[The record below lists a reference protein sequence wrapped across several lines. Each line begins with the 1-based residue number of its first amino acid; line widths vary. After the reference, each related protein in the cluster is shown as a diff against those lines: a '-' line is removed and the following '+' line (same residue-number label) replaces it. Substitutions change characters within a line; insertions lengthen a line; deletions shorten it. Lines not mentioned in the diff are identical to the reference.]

1 MEGSPTPPTGP
12 GPSDIDEMLVKT
24 EDTPTARPKRQPKK
38 NVRYSNADYLM
49 GVAEGAPSS
58 SSGPQKPLEPPKS
71 AARKRKSNPRQEEQA
86 MILTDASQIHVAM
99 EYEIPQQNHEDDDG
113 PPVLDDVEYE
123 DDGLQGGGPAD
134 GQESDDDEMAPDLER
149 NPLTKKRGRP
159 RLPESLVRP
168 PPAVRVK
175 PSPRVSTPRGL
186 ETTRIAQQNV
196 RLFHPELD
204 TTPEGDAYAT
214 VVSGCLTELLR
225 KERIIELLTNPV
237 EFEQMWGKNTGW
249 LLPKPPRLPPLT
261 TEKGAFAFYV
271 NGSSCKNAKEISNDD
286 LRPWT
291 AVSDA
296 NIPNSVNIKPNV
308 RRHAVAR
315 LSGQLR
321 IVRHETRLAEYHLTE
336 YNARLPREQRLKKK
350 IFYLTRDNAIV
361 GNVLILYEYM
371 REGNAPV
378 PINLPHG
385 NDYLRRAAVVDRAAA
400 MNHPEMDKD
409 SPFEPQPYEGMRGGL
424 YLKLRPGCLAW
435 AHNKKNLLDFM
446 YNNTMLVDKVAL
458 NVRLPDLPPLIETA
472 GVFAFFAPS
481 QDVANQIHH
490 APDGLSPWTV
500 NATGMPDDDPSPAP
514 RVRSTRRALILE
526 EDGALS
532 LAKDPK
538 EQTNCILVE
547 TMSTLA
553 RCKRIRK
560 RLYYIQHANSHLLG
574 NVCYLYEFLC
584 EGPLPSLMPGT
595 EQTRYSTP
603 GGTVVARIEGTPRKY
618 AEMLIPADEDDM
630 VQIDELDVTD
640 SMDPTRISGISGAP
654 GLPGPGIQ
662 APPPPQPLQD
672 PQDTTVLPE
681 EEHLY
686 PDMLENGYDVEF
698 TEDPVEKSENPD
710 PYYEQPRLLS
720 TGHVYMTVRHKKVVT
735 GFDHVLEWIV
745 NSNNVEERGILNQ
758 TKPLHPPIVTNARA
772 YAFFVAGTA
781 IFPHDINRDDF
792 SPWSGNGTA
801 ENLTRYRTK
810 VRKIGAAVEPNN
822 STFVLKDNA
831 DYKTCQFHLVYLYST
846 NPRDPRLRKKIYYL
860 METESKM
867 VVSHALIIY
876 DYTTEGRIPKLSSGQ
891 YKPVP
896 KRQSMRNFNHAVQ
909 PDPTDEQFFSED
921 HRTSPFAE
929 LPNQCQDG
937 TLYLHVTDRDFWT
950 DRNRQIQF
958 LVNEGNIIE
967 EMGCLNNKVPDLPPP
982 ITGKGLVVFFVDMRE
997 LNIRA
1002 LTIDKLVPWSE
1013 SVSNS
1018 AGPTIRPKSCKTPL
1032 MVNAHG
1038 QLRVSKAPD
1047 HSTYQIHTY
1056 TATLPR
1062 CTRLRKKVVYVLK
1075 NGGPCGH
1082 ALIMYSFTEAGET
1095 PQPLQKAI
1103 HGHYA
1108 RGGGGSDDWYH
1119 NLDQN
1124 IREDVDLYMRTMNPG
1139 EAIKSLYEVHGIQ
1152 VTRGMLYAL
1161 RQSAADDLDVEAYG
1175 SYAKDEQSGVIDVE
1189 MMDSEDM
1196 MVEEEEII
1204 VEHTE
1209 TVPYD
1214 HQGNGP
1220 RRNPFLE
1227 KNVATAGFVRGSV
1240 RNDALWRI
1248 AQKQFGVETQD
1259 QTFDQIFKLLYQR
1272 DEQRLLHNI
1281 NVMFNVDIVAGDE
1294 SQILEEEEHPGA
1306 HYLEHS
1312 EHQMMVVEE
1321 EVEGGAGG
1329 PQEYMQQVVVDEE
1342 EMI

>member
-1 MEGSPTPPTGP
+1 MEDSPTPPTGP
-12 GPSDIDEMLVKT
+12 GPSEMDEMFVKS

-58 SSGPQKPLEPPKS
+58 SSGPPKPQKSELEVPKS

-99 EYEIPQQNHEDDDG
+99 EYEIPQNHEDDDG
-113 PPVLDDVEYE
+113 PPVLDDVEYGDE
-123 DDGLQGGGPAD
+123 DVGVGQGGEADD
-134 GQESDDDEMAPDLER
+134 GQESDYDEMAPDLER

-159 RLPESLVRP
+159 RLPENMVRP

-175 PSPRVSTPRGL
+175 PSPRVTPRSI

-204 TTPEGDAYAT
+204 TTPEGD
-214 VVSGCLTELLR
+214 LKTEFC
-225 KERIIELLTNPV
+225 N
-237 EFEQMWGKNTGW
+237 FFFSKNTGW

-261 TEKGAFAFYV
+261 TEKGAFVFYV

-350 IFYLTRDNAIV
+350 
-361 GNVLILYEYM
+361 
-371 REGNAPV
+371 
-378 PINLPHG
+378 
-385 NDYLRRAAVVDRAAA
+385 
-400 MNHPEMDKD
+400 
-409 SPFEPQPYEGMRGGL
+409 FEPQPYEGMRGGL

-446 YNNTMLVDKVAL
+446 YNNTILVDKVAL

-526 EDGALS
+526 QDGALS

-538 EQTNCILVE
+538 EQTDCILVE

-560 RLYYIQHANSHLLG
+560 RVSRKNSSKT
-574 NVCYLYEFLC
+574 EFSHKKLKF
-584 EGPLPSLMPGT
+584 GIF
-595 EQTRYSTP
+595 
-603 GGTVVARIEGTPRKY
+603 VAKER
-618 AEMLIPADEDDM
+618 
-630 VQIDELDVTD
+630 
-640 SMDPTRISGISGAP
+640 P
-654 GLPGPGIQ
+654 GLAHGAKIAHSELKLAVFELILQLKTLQIRILEFQNRWASVGQ
-662 APPPPQPLQD
+662 AL
-672 PQDTTVLPE
+672 
-681 EEHLY
+681 
-686 PDMLENGYDVEF
+686 
-698 TEDPVEKSENPD
+698 KS
-710 PYYEQPRLLS
+710 S
-720 TGHVYMTVRHKKVVT
+720 I
-735 GFDHVLEWIV
+735 F
-745 NSNNVEERGILNQ
+745 SEERGILNQ

-810 VRKIGAAVEPNN
+810 VRKIGASVEPNN
-822 STFVLKDNA
+822 STFLLKDNA

-896 KRQSMRNFNHAVQ
+896 KRQSMRNFNHSVQ

-1038 QLRVSKAPD
+1038 QLRVSKSPD

-1095 PQPLQKAI
+1095 PQPLHKAI

-1161 RQSAADDLDVEAYG
+1161 RQSAADELDVETAYG
-1175 SYAKDEQSGVIDVE
+1175 SYATKDEQSGMIDVE
-1189 MMDSEDM
+1189 MMDSEEM

-1227 KNVATAGFVRGSV
+1227 KNVPYFKPFFFQATAGFVRGSV

-1294 SQILEEEEHPGA
+1294 TQILEEEEHPGA

-1321 EVEGGAGG
+1321 EVEGGGAGG